1 MKNAL
6 RLFLVTLF
14 CSFVLAGC
22 GTMGQNFDS
31 SNVKNIKNNNTTKQ
45 QVLDWFGL
53 PYKEGTE
60 NGLLMWTYQ
69 FDKYVA
75 GSTQSKDLVLLFDN
89 NNVVKAYR
97 YTSNVE

>member
-1 MKNAL
+1 MKNVL

-14 CSFVLAGC
+14 CSFLLTGC

-31 SNVKNIKNNNTTKQ
+31 SNVKNIKNNSTTKQ

-53 PYKEGTE
+53 PYKEGAE

-75 GSTQSKDLVLLFDN
+75 GSTQSKDLVLLFDDRN
-89 NNVVKAYR
+89 IVKAYR
-97 YTSNVE
+97 YTSNID